1 MRHLLMV
8 FFVLLTTVSAY
19 AEQSDDQ
26 LEREAQAVL
35 SQELKADS
43 VTVGSRQPADE
54 QSTVNGSPSV
64 GSQAADDRQPSTES
78 VTVDAKTKE
87 SEIPVLTKSKVS
99 SAKSESPFTRIMIS
113 LAIVGVI
120 GIGLMIAAKKFGW
133 KKNQE
138 SAKTQI
144 KILTQ
149 HHLGPKKSL
158 AIIRVAGE
166 SILIGVT
173 DHNIN
178 LIKPLALLDEEIAE
192 IEGQQNFDAAM
203 DEFEGESEDDF
214 AFGNVQDR
222 VSLRMKQMRKM

>member
-1 MRHLLMV
+1 MRHLLV
-8 FFVLLTTVSAY
+8 GFFVLFTAIPVW
-19 AEQSDDQ
+19 AEVGDDQ
-26 LEREAQAVL
+26 LEQEAHAL
-35 SQELKADS
+35 LKQELNPVADA
-43 VTVGSRQPADE
+43 VNVNVDGG
-54 QSTVNGSPSV
+54 QSTL
-64 GSQAADDRQPSTES
+64 GSQREPSTET
-78 VTVDAKTKE
+78 VTVTAKTKE
-87 SEIPVLTKSKVS
+87 SEIPVLMKEKPSQ
-99 SAKSESPFTRIMIS
+99 AKTENPFARIMIS
-113 LAIVGVI
+113 LGIIAVV
-120 GIGLMIAAKKFGW
+120 GIGLMVAAKKWGW

-192 IEGQQNFDAAM
+192 MNGNQNFDTAM
-203 DEFEGESEDDF
+203 GEFAEPEDEFS
-214 AFGNVQDR
+214 FGNVQDR
-222 VSLRMKQMRKM
+222 VSLRMKELRKM

>member
-1 MRHLLMV
+1 MRHLLV
-8 FFVLLTTVSAY
+8 GFFVLFTAIPVW
-19 AEQSDDQ
+19 AEVGDDQ
-26 LEREAQAVL
+26 LEQEAHAL
-35 SQELKADS
+35 LKQELKADPVAEA
-43 VTVGSRQPADE
+43 VTVNVDSG
-54 QSTVNGSPSV
+54 PSAV
-64 GSQAADDRQPSTES
+64 GGQREPSAEAVA
-78 VTVDAKTKE
+78 VTAKTKE
-87 SEIPVLTKSKVS
+87 SEIPVLMKDKPVQ
-99 SAKSESPFTRIMIS
+99 AKTENPFTRIIIS
-113 LAIVGVI
+113 LGVI
-120 GIGLMIAAKKFGW
+120 GVVGIGLMVTAKKWGW

-192 IEGQQNFDAAM
+192 MNGHQNFDATM
-203 DEFEGESEDDF
+203 GEFSEPEDDF
-214 AFGNVQDR
+214 SFGNVQDR
-222 VSLRMKQMRKM
+222 VSLRMKELRKM

>member
-1 MRHLLMV
+1 MRHLLLV
-8 FFVLLTTVSAY
+8 SFIALTTISAY
-19 AEQSDDQ
+19 AELSDDQ

-35 SQELKADS
+35 SQELKVESAPVNTD
-43 VTVGSRQPADE
+43 GSQPSAAAE
-54 QSTVNGSPSV
+54 KQQPIETVN
-64 GSQAADDRQPSTES
+64 
-78 VTVDAKTKE
+78 VTAKTKE
-87 SEIPVLTKSKVS
+87 SEIPVLTKGKSKE
-99 SAKSESPFTRIMIS
+99 AKSESPFTRIMIS
-113 LAIVGVI
+113 LAIIAVI
-120 GIGLMIAAKKFGW
+120 GIGLMVAAKKFGW
-133 KKNQE
+133 KRSQE

-166 SILIGVT
+166 SILIGIT

-203 DEFEGESEDDF
+203 GEFEEAEDEFS
-214 AFGNVQDR
+214 FGNVQDR
-222 VSLRMKQMRKM
+222 VSLRMKQLRKM

>member
-1 MRHLLMV
+1 MRHLLV
-8 FFVLLTTVSAY
+8 GFFVLFTALPVW
-19 AEQSDDQ
+19 AETSDDQ
-26 LEREAQAVL
+26 LEMEAHAL
-35 SQELKADS
+35 LKQELNTDS
-43 VTVGSRQPADE
+43 VNVNVDGQRERE
-54 QSTVNGSPSV
+54 QSTLT
-64 GSQAADDRQPSTES
+64 STGAGAETVPA
-78 VTVDAKTKE
+78 VTAKTKE
-87 SEIPVLTKSKVS
+87 SEIPVLTKEKISQ
-99 SAKSESPFTRIMIS
+99 AKSENPFSRIMIS
-113 LAIVGVI
+113 LGIIGVI
-120 GIGLMIAAKKFGW
+120 GIGLMFAAKKWGW

-192 IEGQQNFDAAM
+192 INGNQNFDSAM
-203 DEFEGESEDDF
+203 GEFVEQEDEFS
-214 AFGNVQDR
+214 FGNVQDR
-222 VSLRMKQMRKM
+222 VSLRMKDLRKM

>member
-1 MRHLLMV
+1 MRNLLV
-8 FFVLLTTVSAY
+8 ATFIFFTAVPAF

-35 SQELKADS
+35 SQELNAPNETSAQAPAPAVEAKQEQPV
-43 VTVGSRQPADE
+43 VT
-54 QSTVNGSPSV
+54 
-64 GSQAADDRQPSTES
+64 
-78 VTVDAKTKE
+78 AKTKE
-87 SEIPVLTKSKVS
+87 SEIPVLTKEKAKD
-99 SAKSESPFTRIMIS
+99 AKSESPFTRIMIS

-178 LIKPLALLDEEIAE
+178 LIKPLSLLDEEISE
-192 IEGQQNFDAAM
+192 IEGQQNFDVAM
-203 DEFEGESEDDF
+203 NEFEEEVEDDF